1 MKKLLFLVFFI
12 PQALW
17 ATTRMVS
24 PSGTNTGN
32 CSVLSCRTI
41 AYTATQMVAA
51 DTLTMGS
58 GTYTEGFAYNE
69 FPDGTDDAH
78 HTIIQTAAGATV
90 IINGQESNGFVAAV
104 SGAYKTF
111 AGPGLTFD
119 AISTTGHVALYMW
132 ATAPVPAHHILFQD
146 VEFEN
151 AVGGTAGNITA
162 GGNGDEVH
170 DIIFRRIISHHAVGG
185 TPTSHCFYAHM
196 RSITVEDSLFYDCA
210 GYGIQ
215 QYTGV
220 GGIGLDNNTFQRN
233 IIRNTGQ
240 DGTTYGGMYAASG
253 DNDRFINNLVYNSG
267 GPGSG
272 IQISATTNLLLYSNT
287 FAGFRPAPGVSGC
300 ARETASGT
308 NIGAIAKNNV
318 CWDNGGTNTFF
329 GSGWTHSNDVCGS
342 GCTSSSDPL
351 FVDAAAGNFHLQAGS
366 SAATIGA
373 DLSVIF
379 TTDLDGTPRTVPWS
393 AGAFVANVPPSKYR
407 GFFAFF

>member
-1 MKKLLFLVFFI
+1 M
-12 PQALW
+12 A
-17 ATTRMVS
+17 
-24 PSGTNTGN
+24 
-32 CSVLSCRTI
+32 
-41 AYTATQMVAA
+41 AA
-51 DTLTMGS
+51 DTLTIGS
-58 GTYTEGFAYNE
+58 GTYSEGLAYDE

-78 HTIIQTAAGATV
+78 HTIIKAAAGATV
-90 IINGQESNGFVAAV
+90 VINGQESNGFVAAV

-111 AGPGLTFD
+111 EGPGLTFD

-146 VEFEN
+146 MEFEN

-170 DIIFRRIISHHAVGG
+170 DIIFRRISSHHAVGG

-196 RSITVEDSLFYDCA
+196 RAITVEDSFFYDCA

-233 IIRNTGQ
+233 IIFNTGQ
-240 DGTTYGGMYAASG
+240 DGTSYGGIYAASG
-253 DNDRFINNLVYNSG
+253 DNDQFINNLGLQLGRPRIRHPDIGDDESPALQQHLRRLQAS
-267 GPGSG
+267 PG
-272 IQISATTNLLLYSNT
+272 I
-287 FAGFRPAPGVSGC
+287 SGC

-308 NIGAIAKNNV
+308 NIGAIAKNNI
-318 CWDNGGTNTFF
+318 CWDNGSTNTFF

-342 GCTSSSDPL
+342 GCASSSNPL
-351 FVDAAAGNFHLQAGS
+351 FVNAAAGNFHLQAGS